1 MCRLFAVRAERPVRV
16 RRAFDALKK
25 QALEHKDGW
34 GIARFDSDPPHLEVN
49 VTPAHQCARFHQ
61 LGEELATQSLITHI
75 RLASVGSV
83 TERNAHPFY
92 ARGWAFMHNGTVARF
107 KEHRARIEQ
116 HIAPH
121 HLAQVQGETDSETCF
136 ALFRT
141 VLDGV
146 PDPGLDD
153 IKRALAR
160 VMTTVSNVTDTPDLE
175 KPSAMNF
182 LVTDGRRMVA
192 TRRGRT
198 LFLAQEPGARF
209 IASERLWSEGDW
221 REIPED
227 GVVGIDERLEVK
239 LSRVADWA

>member
-34 GIARFDSDPPHLEVN
+34 GIARFDSHPPHLEVN

-107 KEHRARIEQ
+107 KEHRARIER

-121 HLAQVQGETDSETCF
+121 HLAQIQGETDSETCF

-146 PDPGLDD
+146 ADPGLDD

-160 VMTTVSNVTDTPDLE
+160 VMTTVSSVTDTPDVE
-175 KPSAMNF
+175 KRSAMNF

-198 LFLAQEPGARF
+198 LFLASEPGARF
-209 IASERLWSEGDW
+209 IASEELWSEGNW
-221 REIPED
+221 KEIPED

-239 LSRVADWA
+239 HSFVSDWA

>member
-16 RRAFDALKK
+16 RRAFEALKK

-34 GIARFDSDPPHLEVN
+34 GIARFDSHPPHLEVN

-121 HLAQVQGETDSETCF
+121 HLAQIQGETDSETCF

-141 VLDGV
+141 VLDTV

-153 IKRALAR
+153 IQRALAR
-160 VMTTVSNVTDTPDLE
+160 VMTTVASVTDTAGAE
-175 KPSAMNF
+175 TRSAMNF
-182 LVTDGRRMVA
+182 LVTDGRRMAA

-198 LFLAQEPGARF
+198 LFVASEPGARF
-209 IASERLWSEGDW
+209 IASERLWDDDGWE
-221 REIPED
+221 EIPED

-239 LSRVADWA
+239 RSRVADWV

>member
-1 MCRLFAVRAERPVRV
+1 MCRLFAVRADRPVRV
-16 RRAFDALKK
+16 RRAFEALKQ

-49 VTPAHQCARFHQ
+49 VTPAHQCARFNQ
-61 LGEELATQSLITHI
+61 LGEELATQSLITHL

-107 KEHRARIEQ
+107 KEHRARIER

-121 HLAQVQGETDSETCF
+121 HLAQVRGETDSETCF

-141 VLDGV
+141 VLDGIA
-146 PDPGLDD
+146 DPGLDD
-153 IKRALAR
+153 VTRALAR
-160 VMTTVSNVTDTPDLE
+160 VMTTVAGVTDAGDAE

-182 LVTDGRRMVA
+182 LVTDGRRLVA

-198 LFLAQEPGARF
+198 LFLSSEPGARF
-209 IASERLWSEGDW
+209 IASERLWDDGAW
-221 REIPED
+221 REIAED
-227 GVVGIDERLEVK
+227 GIVGIDERLEVTH
-239 LSRVADWA
+239 SRVSDWA